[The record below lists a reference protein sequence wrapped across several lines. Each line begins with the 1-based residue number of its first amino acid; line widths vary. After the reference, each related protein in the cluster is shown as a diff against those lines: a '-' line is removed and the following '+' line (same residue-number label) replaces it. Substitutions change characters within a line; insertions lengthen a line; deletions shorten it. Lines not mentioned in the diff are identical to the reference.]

1 MLESLVDRIKASLV
15 EYVQDR
21 YGYSLPQVVAE
32 QPPRVELGDLAFPF
46 CFELAKKLKRAPRQ
60 IAAEIV
66 QDLPDLPGV
75 AKVEVAGPR
84 LPQLLPEAG

>member
-1 MLESLVDRIKASLV
+1 MTASRPAWV
-15 EYVQDR
+15 EYFQDR
-21 YGYSLPQVVAE
+21 YGYSLSQVVAE
-32 QPPRVELGDLAFPF
+32 QHTRVELGDLAFPF

-66 QDLPDLPGV
+66 QDLPDLPGCG
-75 AKVEVAGPR
+75 KSGGGGPR